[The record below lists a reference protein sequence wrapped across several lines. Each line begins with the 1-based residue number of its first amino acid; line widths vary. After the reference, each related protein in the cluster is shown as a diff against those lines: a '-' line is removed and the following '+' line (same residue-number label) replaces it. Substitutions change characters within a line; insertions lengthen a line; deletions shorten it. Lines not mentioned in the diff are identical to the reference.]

1 MAIHTMALA
10 KCKNYVFRLTG
21 YRNGPPMYPRNAWGN
36 NNRGGWNGPR
46 GGNMG
51 AGVGGS
57 RGGGGGGGGGMN
69 GGGVNGRR
77 NQDY

>member
-1 MAIHTMALA
+1 MALA